1 MKYENEN
8 KCVFDTDA
16 TLLHMYY
23 ALPGLATCYTCTVCT
38 CIQYTVGAQ
47 HTWHNLLQRH
57 ILEIVRQIPTTDQH
71 VQTIVTEAGMCR
83 DKTRHQTSKHTR
95 RQRILP

>member
-1 MKYENEN
+1 MYVYLTLMLHCY
-8 KCVFDTDA
+8 KC
-16 TLLHMYY
+16 MYY
-23 ALPGLATCYTCTVCT
+23 ALPGLATCYTCTV
-38 CIQYTVGAQ
+38 YTSCQVHVGLIVGAQ

-57 ILEIVRQIPTTDQH
+57 ILEIVRQISTTDQH
-71 VQTIVTEAGMCR
+71 VQTIVSQDGMGR

>member
-23 ALPGLATCYTCTVCT
+23 ALPGLATCYTCTV
-38 CIQYTVGAQ
+38 YTVCSIQ
-47 HTWHNLLQRH
+47 
-57 ILEIVRQIPTTDQH
+57 
-71 VQTIVTEAGMCR
+71 
-83 DKTRHQTSKHTR
+83 
-95 RQRILP
+95 